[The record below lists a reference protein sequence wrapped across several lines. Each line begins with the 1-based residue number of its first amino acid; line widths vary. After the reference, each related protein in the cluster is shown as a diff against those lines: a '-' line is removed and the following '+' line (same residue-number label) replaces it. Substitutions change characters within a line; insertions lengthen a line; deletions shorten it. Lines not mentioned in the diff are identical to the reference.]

1 METQFTKVL
10 SGLTK
15 FSLYTLVFLIP
26 LFVLPF
32 TQETRELN
40 KYFLLYFFTFLA
52 LLCWLGGSVLKKTF
66 EIRRTPLDIPLLVFW
81 TAFLIASILS
91 QDRYQSFF
99 GDFGFL
105 GISFIGLTAFIL
117 FYFLTVQTLNKLQQ
131 IFGVIYLFLLS
142 NTIAAAYFILYNL
155 KLFAWP
161 AFLPQFNSVNG
172 SNTLWGAYLVVLF
185 VVSLGLL
192 TIKKKAIEADIC
204 LIIPMIIS
212 LTALTTLGFRV
223 VWIIA
228 AAAVFLLLVFFLTYA
243 DKIRTAWTSV
253 AFAILVIA
261 LIFIFLNVPRFLTA
275 ELPSEISLSAGT
287 SFQIS
292 FDTITASAKNF
303 LFGTGPGTF
312 MFDFSKYRPVDFNN
326 NVLWNVRFPQ
336 SHDSLFDLAAT
347 TGVLGALSFILLI
360 LTALGL
366 MLSTWLKHLSTLKKR
381 RAAETKEEEVVGA
394 FEKSPLI
401 FWSIVGGWLTL
412 LITFPLMNFGMAHWF
427 VFWLFLGLIVN
438 TSALL
443 VKVEFPTQHISLK
456 ATPEFALAT
465 SFGFILVFTAI
476 IVTGIYLGRYFAAEV
491 VFAKTVNQ
499 PLDQRI
505 GALNKIVTW
514 NPHRVTLHLALAEA
528 FLNKAAETAD
538 KTKDAVQVGN
548 LVASAVQSA
557 RNAADLS
564 PNNIASWENL
574 AAMYANAQAITPEAS
589 GWTITAL
596 EKALVL
602 EPTNPSLYVAMGDA
616 YVTKKDNAA
625 AKKNYE
631 TAISL
636 KPNLLIAYTRLALL
650 RELEKDIT
658 GSITALE
665 SGLAYGIQ
673 DPVYVF
679 QLGRYYFN
687 RGEPNDNAQAEL
699 AFKKAISLQPNYAD
713 AVFALAVLYD
723 KNNIK
728 KEALALY
735 QRALELVPGNQEI
748 KSRINRLKNSET
760 PPPENTNQ

>member
-1 METQFTKVL
+1 METRFTKVL

-52 LLCWLGGSVLKKTF
+52 LLCWLGSSVLKKTF
-66 EIRRTPLDIPLLVFW
+66 EIRRTPLDIPLFIFWVIFLV
-81 TAFLIASILS
+81 ASILS
-91 QDRYQSFF
+91 QDKYQSFF

-117 FYFLTVQTLNKLQQ
+117 FYFLTVQTLNKLPQ
-131 IFGVIYLFLLS
+131 IFGVVYLFLLS

-155 KLFAWP
+155 RLFSWP
-161 AFLPQFNSVNG
+161 NFLPQFNPVNG
-172 SNTLWGAYLVVLF
+172 SNTLWGAYLVVTFIL
-185 VVSLGLL
+185 SLGLL
-192 TIKKKAIEADIC
+192 TIKKKTIIADIC
-204 LIIPMIIS
+204 LIIPMVIS
-212 LTALTTLGFRV
+212 LAALTTLGFRV

-243 DKIRTAWTSV
+243 DKIRTVWTSV

-275 ELPSEISLSAGT
+275 ELPAEISLSSGT

-292 FDTITASAKNF
+292 FDTVTASAKNF

-326 NVLWNVRFPQ
+326 NLLWNVRFPQ

-347 TGVLGALSFILLI
+347 TGILGALSFILLI

-366 MLSTWLKHLSTLKKR
+366 MLSTWLKHLLTLKKR
-381 RAAETKEEEVVGA
+381 RVAETREEEVVGA

-401 FWSIVGGWLTL
+401 FWSIAASWLTL

-427 VFWLFLGLIVN
+427 AFWLFLGLIVN
-438 TSALL
+438 ASALL

-465 SFGFILVFTAI
+465 SFGFILIFTAI
-476 IVTGIYLGRYFAAEV
+476 IVTGIYLGRYFAAEI

-499 PLDQRI
+499 SIDQRI
-505 GALNKIVTW
+505 SALNKIVSW
-514 NPHRVTLHLALAEA
+514 NPHRITLHLALAEA
-528 FLNKAAETAD
+528 FLNKATETAD
-538 KTKDAVQVGN
+538 KTKDATQVGN

-557 RNAADLS
+557 KNATNLS

-574 AAMYANAQAITPEAS
+574 ATMYANAQAITPEAS

-596 EKALVL
+596 EQALIL

-616 YVTKKDNAA
+616 FVMKKDNAA
-625 AKKNYE
+625 AKKNFE
-631 TAISL
+631 TSVSL
-636 KPNLLIAYTRLALL
+636 KPNFLIGYMRLALL
-650 RELEKDIT
+650 REIEKDLD
-658 GSITALE
+658 GSIAALE
-665 SGLAYGIQ
+665 NGLSYGIQ
-673 DPVYVF
+673 DPIYVF

-687 RGEPNDNAQAEL
+687 RGKENDNAQAEL
-699 AFKKAISLQPNYAD
+699 AFKKAIALQPNYVD
-713 AVFALAVLYD
+713 AIYALAMLYEN
-723 KNNIK
+723 NNIK
-728 KEALALY
+728 KEALTLY
-735 QRALELVPGNQEI
+735 QRALQLVPGNQEI
-748 KSRINRLKNSET
+748 KNRINRLKNSEA
-760 PPPENTNQ
+760 PPPAPSNP